1 MKVRIYMGLFAF
13 IFPML
18 VSAATP
24 FDSLDFASAKEK
36 AAAENKM
43 ILVYFTG
50 EWCAPCKW
58 MNGTTFADKDV
69 QDALAENFIALKS
82 DIDTHEGFLLRT
94 SFGVKYLPTLLVF
107 NPMGHMLRKTEET
120 ISPRG
125 MLELIESC
133 KASMQQIIHD
143 HRVNTAP
150 SFSEN
155 TEQTDSVNDKARPFR
170 VQVGVFTRYDG
181 AGDVVQ
187 KLRQSTEEPIMVI
200 TESKDDAILFRV
212 QVGRFASMK
221 EAEELKMKIKSDMN
235 LEGIVRHVM

>member
-1 MKVRIYMGLFAF
+1 MGLIAF
-13 IFPML
+13 MFPVL
-18 VSAATP
+18 LSAATP
-24 FDSLDFASAKEK
+24 FDSLDFAAAKAR

-69 QDALAENFIALKS
+69 QAALAENFITLKS

-107 NPMGHMLRKTEET
+107 NPGGHMLRKTEET

-125 MLELIESC
+125 MLELIETC
-133 KASMQQIIHD
+133 KARMQQNIQD
-143 HRVNTAP
+143 HKVNSAP

-155 TEQTDSVNDKARPFR
+155 MENEDAVSDKARPFR

-181 AGDVVQ
+181 AGDMVQ
-187 KLRQSTEEPIMVI
+187 KLRLSVEEPIMVV

-212 QVGRFASMK
+212 QVGRFASLK
-221 EAEELKMKIKSDMN
+221 EAEELKLKIKSDMN
-235 LEGIVRHVM
+235 LDGIVRHVM